1 MSSLETSG
9 RVSAA
14 RLLVSAMNTERGLTV
29 APDAPENLSPTVM
42 GELGNPAT
50 GGAAN
55 AAAYD
60 RDGKRL

>member
-55 AAAYD
+55 AAA
-60 RDGKRL
+60 